1 MKIGPILS
9 VIFFF
14 ILSLSA
20 NAQHTITG
28 DFSHLAGQ
36 LVRLTGFDGFKIYT
50 IDSIR
55 VSEKGVFNLKYADKD
70 RGMGY
75 LSTADNKAYFVV
87 LANEDIKLKGEV
99 LSAPESIVTISG
111 KENQL
116 FVKYAIDHPK
126 REQAL
131 SAWVYLR
138 KIYLAD
144 SPFAKQK
151 YQQQVI
157 EKEMLR
163 IKQEDS
169 DFMKSLNPES
179 YVSWYLPARKLVSSV
194 STVAQYRTEEIPATM
209 VAFRKLDYTDER
221 LYKSGLLKDAIESHF
236 WLLENM
242 GQPLDTVFKEM
253 IISIDCLI
261 GNLSGNG
268 KKFNEIT
275 KYLFD
280 LLERHSLF
288 QASEYLA
295 IKALTQNSCTVNDD
309 LAKQLE
315 SYRAMKKG
323 TTAPDIVFGGDVFES
338 GSVIKKPDRLSE
350 IEAAYKVVIFGA
362 SWCPKCIEEL
372 SQIPRLYGKWKS
384 KGVEVVFVSLDTDAA
399 IYQSFVKIFPFI
411 STCDYQK
418 WNTKGAKDYY
428 VFATPTMFLLDK
440 SRTII
445 LRPNSVKQID
455 VWVDFYISIS
465 RCAAPQSSDKNIY
478 L

>member
-1 MKIGPILS
+1 MKIAAKLPVLFFCILS
-9 VIFFF
+9 I
-14 ILSLSA
+14 SA
-20 NAQHTITG
+20 NAQYMITG
-28 DFSHLAGQ
+28 DFPQLAGQ
-36 LVRLTGFDGFKIYT
+36 QVRLAGFEGFKIYN

-55 VSEKGVFNLKYADKD
+55 VSEKGVFKLKYADKD

-87 LANEDIKLKGEV
+87 LANENIKLKGEV
-99 LSAPESIVTISG
+99 LSTPESIVTISG

-116 FVKYAIDHPK
+116 FVQYAIDHPK

-138 KIYLAD
+138 KIYQAD
-144 SPFAKQK
+144 SLFAKQK
-151 YQQQVI
+151 YQLQII
-157 EKEMLR
+157 ETEILH

-169 DFMKSLNPES
+169 DFLKSFDPES
-179 YVSWYLPARKLVSSV
+179 YVSWYLPTRKLVSSV
-194 STVAQYRTEEIPATM
+194 STVAQYQTEEIPATL
-209 VAFRKLDYTDER
+209 AEFRKLDYTDER

-242 GQPLDTVFKEM
+242 GQPLEGVYKEM
-253 IISIDCLI
+253 SISIDFMI
-261 GNLSGNG
+261 ANLSGDE

-275 KYLFD
+275 KYLFN
-280 LLERHSLF
+280 LLEQHSLL

-295 IKALTQNSCTVNDD
+295 IKVLTQNSCTVNDD

-323 TTAPDIVFGGDVFES
+323 NTAPDIVFSGEVLKS

-350 IEAAYKVVIFGA
+350 IEAEYKVVIFGA

-372 SQIPRLYGKWKS
+372 SQIPQLYGKWKS
-384 KGVEVVFVSLDTDAA
+384 KGVEVVFISLDTDAA
-399 IYQSFVKIFPFI
+399 IYQSSVKIFPFI

-428 VFATPTMFLLDK
+428 VFATPTMFMLDK

-455 VWVDFYISIS
+455 AWVDFYIG
-465 RCAAPQSSDKNIY
+465 KGEK
-478 L
+478 